1 MAKNKPSTFGAIENL
16 DFGISTQ
23 KTQETTQHVQEVQ
36 EVQEIKREYGTTQG
50 NKNGAKLKRI
60 NMAFSDANHDYITKE
75 SRRLGMSATAFV
87 NIIIDNHRKR

>member
-16 DFGISTQ
+16 DFGIPTQ
-23 KTQETTQHVQEVQ
+23 RTQETTQHVQ